1 MPKQRRS
8 IPTAYGERHCEYGA
22 SWPSRPCRAA
32 RSAGP
37 PSPRPTRPPAD
48 GDRQRRGPA
57 RCRQAVLRDLF
68 GLDRLTEAHDLDPNP
83 EAAVECLVKSIRWAQ
98 AKGLRGETDTPDKMR
113 RRLEYD
119 LYYIE
124 HWSLLF
130 DLRIIAQTITSR
142 MGDRNAY

>member
-1 MPKQRRS
+1 MGAPFRS
-8 IPTAYGERHCEYGA
+8 TVRSDWGRERN
-22 SWPSRPCRAA
+22 SLQLRARSST

-98 AKGLRGETDTPDKMR
+98 VNGLRGETDTPDKMR

-124 HWSLLF
+124 H
-130 DLRIIAQTITSR
+130 
-142 MGDRNAY
+142 